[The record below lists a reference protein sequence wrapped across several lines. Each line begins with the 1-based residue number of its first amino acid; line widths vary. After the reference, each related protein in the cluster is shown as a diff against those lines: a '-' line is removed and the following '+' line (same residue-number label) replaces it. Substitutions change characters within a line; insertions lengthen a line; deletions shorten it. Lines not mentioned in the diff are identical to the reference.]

1 MLEKFKSAADRFAK
15 IYTEWR
21 MCHEIAYTLADHR
34 IAKEQRQLL
43 QARLDELNTRH

>member
-1 MLEKFKSAADRFAK
+1 MLEKIKIVADRFSA

-21 MCHEIAYTLADHR
+21 MSREVAYALADHR

-43 QARLDELNTRH
+43 QARLDELNSRH